1 MIERFLGEPG
11 KYWTDFTW
19 EEILRYE
26 ITHFFFSA
34 YLGFL
39 GFLLMQ
45 TILSRHT
52 SKLPDR
58 YIFSISFLFGVCS
71 SVTVHMFIDAFT
83 DIA

>member
-1 MIERFLGEPG
+1 MIERFLGEPA

-45 TILSRHT
+45 TILSHHT
-52 SKLPDR
+52 SKLSDH
-58 YIFSISFLFGVCS
+58 YIFHISFLFGVCL

-83 DIA
+83 ELA